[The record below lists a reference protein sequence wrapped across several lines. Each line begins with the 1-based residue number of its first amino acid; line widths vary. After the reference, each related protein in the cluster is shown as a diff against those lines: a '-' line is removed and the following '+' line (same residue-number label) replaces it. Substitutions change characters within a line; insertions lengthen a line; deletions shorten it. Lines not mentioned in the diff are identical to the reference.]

1 MTTNYSKFVDEM
13 KAVEA
18 DLVARDPVS
27 AAARPTERELQA
39 MSEADSRLEQAR
51 EAVDTAIRARLAASE
66 VAHAIEA
73 RELEEAVPAGIRLGN
88 LIPGRNLRRGARL
101 EQALDAVE
109 HCKVQVRDAQ
119 DAFERVERTT
129 REAHARVSASRAAR
143 RATADA
149 AYQKKYAAERKG
161 AA

>member
-1 MTTNYSKFVDEM
+1 MGTNISKFVDELADM
-13 KAVEA
+13 EK
-18 DLVARDPVS
+18 DLVARDPVA
-27 AAARPTERELQA
+27 AAARPTDDELRV
-39 MSEADSRLEQAR
+39 MSEADARLEQAR

-66 VAHAIEA
+66 RASAIEA
-73 RELEEAVPAGIRLGN
+73 RELAEAVPAGVRFGN
-88 LIPGRNLRRGARL
+88 VSPGRNYRRGPRL
-101 EQALDAVE
+101 EQALDEVE

-119 DAFERVERTT
+119 DAFERTERTT
-129 REAHARVSASRAAR
+129 REAHARVSASRSAR

>member
-1 MTTNYSKFVDEM
+1 MSTNYSKFVDEM
-13 KAVEA
+13 ADMDA
-18 DLVARDPVS
+18 DLVARDPVA

-66 VAHAIEA
+66 VANAIEA

-101 EQALDAVE
+101 EAALDEVE
-109 HCKVQVRDAQ
+109 HCKVQVQDAQ
-119 DAFERVERTT
+119 DAFERTERTT
-129 REAHARVSASRAAR
+129 REAHARVSASRSAR

-149 AYQKKYAAERKG
+149 AYQKKYAAARKV
-161 AA
+161 AP

>member
-13 KAVEA
+13 ADMDA
-18 DLVARDPVS
+18 DLLARDPVA

-39 MSEADSRLEQAR
+39 MSEADSRLDQAR

-66 VAHAIEA
+66 RANAIEA
-73 RELEEAVPAGIRLGN
+73 RELAEAVPAGVRFGN
-88 LIPGRNLRRGARL
+88 LSPGRNYRRGPRL
-101 EQALDAVE
+101 EQALDEVE
-109 HCKVQVRDAQ
+109 HCKVQVSDAQ

-129 REAHARVSASRAAR
+129 REVHARVSASRSAR
-143 RATADA
+143 RATADVA
-149 AYQKKYAAERKG
+149 FQKKYAVERKG